1 MHLARRNMHEEIITA
16 LSIEIMKRSRPRNK
30 LVELIAIKESI
41 QCSATIV
48 FLLSE
53 NQNSYIKGYE

>member
-1 MHLARRNMHEEIITA
+1 MHEEIIIT
-16 LSIEIMKRSRPRNK
+16 LSKETMKRSRPRNK

>member
-41 QCSATIV
+41 QCSTTIV

>member
-1 MHLARRNMHEEIITA
+1 MHEEIIIT
-16 LSIEIMKRSRPRNK
+16 LSKETMKRSRPRNK
-30 LVELIAIKESI
+30 LVELIAIKGSI